1 MSGSQLTPEELMAL
15 QGHII
20 SKSYRAGYVVLS
32 YFISCLGAFTTLEI
46 MMRRTAS
53 KGWYNCFL
61 ILAASISM
69 GGIGTWCMHFVGDC
83 AVILGLGQPQI
94 QIIFSSGFTA
104 ISILIP
110 IVIELIALW
119 VAGSDEASIPRS
131 ILGGV
136 LAGLGACGTHYLGQ
150 YGILNYDSIY
160 DVGFLVG
167 AVALAI
173 VASVLSLLSFFML
186 RAHWHASWWK
196 RALCAVLLATGIS
209 GMHWL
214 NSVGTSYRLKGWDDD
229 LSDNISR
236 STVVTVVIVLS
247 IVCCIT
253 LIFLTLLEQSR
264 MTRAAKRAE
273 QVVLAA
279 AIFDDR
285 GRLCVTHEGF
295 LPRQKIANSWFERS
309 MDDIFGVA
317 HPVFQ
322 WIFRASRNW
331 GAISHLIPGMRRHLL
346 RSGIKARMGSLDDN
360 TLFSEEGTPIK
371 DYSIVFR
378 ELFCIAAAELAA
390 DLHQPVEKLGVLYDE
405 MVVTGLGA
413 KTLDKSHKSVTTIA
427 SSMLDLEREGK
438 EGSSLGKGQ
447 LLFLVSR
454 VERVEASN
462 LEAVG
467 FRFAQPES
475 VSGIIANS
483 LRMGPRSLAR
493 RLEIMRTYYTDHHIL
508 EPGVHLGCF
517 GIRASLAV
525 GRRGFDILVRRD
537 AKNQLPTMQ
546 APFSTL
552 EPWHVEYL
560 KSMDSKP
567 VSVVGKQLYKES
579 KPSNKNVKERQLAKN
594 LLKTLEGLKEEIE
607 DPLFNDAMLISQPFD
622 IPCRGKDSNSPPG
635 VASLIAFRIILPLH
649 SRAPGRKLTFTPLNL
664 FKSQQRVYD
673 NSADHAYFAKSVY
686 REFVPLF
693 DIVRSNTPDYF
704 NAEHSSIRPTSG
716 RGSTATRNSRNDVV
730 MGEYIDVYGNLL
742 PEPSTQPYRGPS
754 KIRFW
759 DRPRSISK
767 SRGENSSE
775 QVLENFDAKDN
786 DRLVP
791 DQHLRTGG
799 DDASQ
804 RRSSVGGSQRSPA
817 RALNPT
823 LPVATPTEMKSAT
836 EKLDVD
842 SKEQP
847 PSPAAL
853 KTPKGPDEESA
864 VYIDELFALTVA
876 KRKV

>member
-1 MSGSQLTPEELMAL
+1 MSGSQLTPDELMAL

-20 SKSYRAGYVVLS
+20 TKGYRAGYVVLS

-69 GGIGTWCMHFVGDC
+69 GGIATWCMHFVGDC
-83 AVILGLGQPQI
+83 GVILGLGQPQI
-94 QIIFSSGFTA
+94 QIIFSFGLTA
-104 ISILIP
+104 ISIVIP

-119 VAGSDEASIPRS
+119 VAGSNEASIPRS

-136 LAGLGACGTHYLGQ
+136 LAGLGTCGMHYLGQ
-150 YGILNYDSIY
+150 YGISNYDSVY
-160 DVGFLVG
+160 DVGYLVG
-167 AVALAI
+167 AAALAI
-173 VASVLSLLSFFML
+173 VASVLSLISFFML

-196 RALCAVLLATGIS
+196 RALCAVVLATGIS

-214 NSVGTSYRLKGWDDD
+214 NSVGTTYRLKGWDDGW
-229 LSDNISR
+229 SDNISK

-264 MTRAAKRAE
+264 MIRAVKRAE

-285 GRLCVTHEGF
+285 GRICVTHEGF

-309 MDDIFGVA
+309 MDDVFGVA

-331 GAISHLIPGMRRHLL
+331 SAISHLIPGMRRHLL
-346 RSGIKARMGSLDDN
+346 RTGVKARRGSLDDN

-390 DLHQPVEKLGVLYDE
+390 DLHQPIEKLGVLYDE

-454 VERVEASN
+454 VGSFEASN

-467 FRFAQPES
+467 FRFTQPEI
-475 VSGIIANS
+475 VNAVIANS

-493 RLEIMRTYYTDHHIL
+493 RLEIMRTYYSGHHIL
-508 EPGVHLGCF
+508 DQGVHLGCF

-537 AKNQLPTMQ
+537 AKNQLPTVQ
-546 APFSTL
+546 APFSRL
-552 EPWHVEYL
+552 EPWHLEYL
-560 KSMDSKP
+560 KSMESKS
-567 VSVVGKQLYKES
+567 VSMVGKQLYKES
-579 KPSNKNVKERQLAKN
+579 KPSNKNVKERQLAKS
-594 LLKTLEGLKEEIE
+594 LLKTLEGLKEEIG
-607 DPLFNDAMLISQPFD
+607 DPLFNDALLISRPFD

-635 VASLIAFRIILPLH
+635 VASLIAFRIILPLL

-664 FKSQQRVYD
+664 FKSQQRV
-673 NSADHAYFAKSVY
+673 VY
-686 REFVPLF
+686 REFLPLF
-693 DIVRSNTPDYF
+693 DITRSNTPDYF
-704 NAEHSSIRPTSG
+704 NVEHSSVQPTSG

-730 MGEYIDVYGNLL
+730 MGEYIDMYGNLL

-759 DRPRSISK
+759 DRERSISQ

-775 QVLENFDAKDN
+775 QFLENAKAEDN
-786 DRLVP
+786 DRHVTS
-791 DQHLRTGG
+791 QHLRAGG
-799 DDASQ
+799 DDIS
-804 RRSSVGGSQRSPA
+804 RRSPA
-817 RALNPT
+817 RSLNIT
-823 LPVATPTEMKSAT
+823 LPMSTPTQLKPAT
-836 EKLDVD
+836 GDLDVA
-842 SKEQP
+842 SREQP

-853 KTPKGPDEESA
+853 RTPKGPDEES
-864 VYIDELFALTVA
+864 VIYIDELFALTIA
-876 KRKV
+876 KRMV